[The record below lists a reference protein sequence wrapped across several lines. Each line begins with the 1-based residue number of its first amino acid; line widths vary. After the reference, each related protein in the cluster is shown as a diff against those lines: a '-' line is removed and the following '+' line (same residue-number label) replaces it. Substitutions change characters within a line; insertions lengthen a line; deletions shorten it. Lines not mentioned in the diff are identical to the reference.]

1 MNTKV
6 PNIDYNEAI
15 KSSGLFKKLGFILF
29 ALVVYRLGT
38 YIPIPGINS
47 AVLEQIFSQ
56 HKDGILG
63 IFDMFSGG
71 ALMRMSIFTLGVM
84 PYISASIIM
93 QLMQSS
99 FDGLKALKE
108 QGTIGRK
115 KIQQYTRYLTIVLA
129 LFQSYGISNGM
140 LNISDTVDP
149 TLGSVLFFQ
158 ISSVICMTAGTVFLM
173 WLGEQIT
180 ENGFGSG
187 ISIIIFAGIVA
198 NLPFAIFNT
207 FELGRTGALSAIAI
221 LMIIALM
228 FILIVVICFVE
239 RAQRRLLVQY
249 PKRQVGNKVFGGQ
262 SSYLPLKVNVAGV
275 IPAIFASSLLLFP
288 NTISNFSSSSEGI
301 LASISFYLGHGKP
314 LYMLAFFSLI
324 VFFAFFYTGV
334 VFNPKEQAENLRNYG
349 GFVLGYRPG
358 EQTAAYLEHVIYRLT
373 FVGAIYLGLI
383 ALIPEMLISR
393 LSVPFY
399 LGGTSLLIVVVVAM
413 DFFSQIQTQ
422 LYSSQYEKALSKN
435 KVYKSKWL

>member
-1 MNTKV
+1 
-6 PNIDYNEAI
+6 
-15 KSSGLFKKLGFILF
+15 
-29 ALVVYRLGT
+29 
-38 YIPIPGINS
+38 
-47 AVLEQIFSQ
+47 
-56 HKDGILG
+56 
-63 IFDMFSGG
+63 
-71 ALMRMSIFTLGVM
+71 
-84 PYISASIIM
+84 
-93 QLMQSS
+93 
-99 FDGLKALKE
+99 
-108 QGTIGRK
+108 
-115 KIQQYTRYLTIVLA
+115 
-129 LFQSYGISNGM
+129 
-140 LNISDTVDP
+140 
-149 TLGSVLFFQ
+149 
-158 ISSVICMTAGTVFLM
+158 MTAGTIFLM

-221 LMIIALM
+221 LLIIALM
-228 FILIVVICFVE
+228 ISLVIVICFVE

-262 SSYLPLKVNVAGV
+262 SSFLPLKVNIAGV

-314 LYMLAFFSLI
+314 LYMLFFFSLI

-334 VFNPKEQAENLRNYG
+334 VFNPKEQADNLRNYG

-358 EQTAAYLEHVIYRLT
+358 EQTANYIEHVVYRLT

-383 ALIPEMLISR
+383 ALIPEFLIAK

-422 LYSSQYEKALSKN
+422 LFSSQYEKALSKN

>member
-1 MNTKV
+1 MNTKA
-6 PNIDYNEAI
+6 PNIDYSEAI
-15 KSSGLFKKLGFILF
+15 KSSGMFKKLGFVLF
-29 ALVVYRLGT
+29 AIITYRLGT
-38 YIPIPGINS
+38 YIPVPGINS

-71 ALMRMSIFTLGVM
+71 ALMRMSVFTLGVM

-99 FDGLKALKE
+99 FDSLKALKQ

-129 LFQSYGISNGM
+129 IFQSYGISNGI
-140 LNISDTVDP
+140 LNISDTINP
-149 TLGSVLFFQ
+149 TLGSVTFFQ
-158 ISSVICMTAGTVFLM
+158 FSSVITMTAGTVFLM

-207 FELGRTGALSAIAI
+207 FELGRTGALSAISI
-221 LMIIALM
+221 LLIIGLM
-228 FILIVVICFVE
+228 FSLIIVICFVE

-288 NTISNFSSSSEGI
+288 NTLSNFSSSSEGI

-314 LYMLAFFSLI
+314 LYMLLFFSLI

-334 VFNPKEQAENLRNYG
+334 VFNPREQADNLRDYG

-358 EQTAAYLEHVIYRLT
+358 DQTADYLEHVIYRLT

-383 ALIPEMLISR
+383 ALIPEFLIAK

-422 LYSSQYEKALSKN
+422 LFSSQYEKALSKN

>member
-15 KSSGLFKKLGFILF
+15 KTSGIFKKLSFVLF
-29 ALVVYRLGT
+29 ALITYRLGT

-56 HKDGILG
+56 HRDGILG

-99 FDGLKALKE
+99 FDGLKALKQ

-129 LFQSYGISNGM
+129 IFQSYGISNGI

-149 TLGSVLFFQ
+149 TLGSILFFQ
-158 ISSVICMTAGTVFLM
+158 ISSVITMTAGTVFLM

-187 ISIIIFAGIVA
+187 ISIIIFAGIIA
-198 NLPFAIFNT
+198 NLPFAIYNT

-221 LMIIALM
+221 VIIIALM
-228 FILIVVICFVE
+228 MTLVLVICFVE

-262 SSYLPLKVNVAGV
+262 SSFLPLKVNISGV

-288 NTISNFSSSSEGI
+288 NTISNFSTDTGGI
-301 LASISFYLGHGKP
+301 LSAISFYLGHGKP
-314 LYMLAFFSLI
+314 LYMIAFFSLI

-334 VFNPKEQAENLRNYG
+334 VFNPKEQADNLRNYG
-349 GFVLGYRPG
+349 GFLLGYRPG
-358 EQTAAYLEHVIYRLT
+358 EQTEKYLEHVVYRLT

-383 ALIPEMLISR
+383 ALIPEFLIAK

-413 DFFSQIQTQ
+413 DFFSQVQTQ
-422 LYSSQYEKALSKN
+422 LFSSQYEKALSKN

>member
-15 KSSGLFKKLGFILF
+15 KNSGLFKKLGFVLF
-29 ALVVYRLGT
+29 AIIVYRLGT
-38 YIPIPGINS
+38 YVPVPGINS

-56 HKDGILG
+56 HQNGILG

-71 ALMRMSIFTLGVM
+71 ALMRMSVFTLGVM

-93 QLMQSS
+93 TLMQSS
-99 FDGLKALKE
+99 FDSLKALKE
-108 QGTIGRK
+108 QGTNGRK
-115 KIQQYTRYLTIVLA
+115 KIQQYTRYLTILLA
-129 LFQSYGISNGM
+129 LFQSYGISNGI
-140 LNISDTVDP
+140 LNLSDTVDP
-149 TLGSVLFFQ
+149 TLGSVAFFQ
-158 ISSVICMTAGTVFLM
+158 LSAIITMTSGTIFLM

-180 ENGFGSG
+180 EHGFGSG

-221 LMIIALM
+221 IFIIFLLLA
-228 FILIVVICFVE
+228 LIVIIVFIE
-239 RAQRRLLVQY
+239 RGQRRLLVQY

-262 SSYLPLKVNVAGV
+262 SSYLPIKVNVAGV

-288 NTISNFSSSSEGI
+288 NTIANFSPESSYFLS
-301 LASISFYLGHGKP
+301 SIGFYLSHGKP
-314 LYMLAFFSLI
+314 LYMIFFFGLI
-324 VFFAFFYTGV
+324 VFFAFFYTGI
-334 VFNPKEQAENLRNYG
+334 VFNPKEQADNLRNNG

-358 EQTAAYLEHVIYRLT
+358 EQTAQHLEHVIYRLT
-373 FVGAIYLGLI
+373 FVGAVYLALI
-383 ALIPEMLISR
+383 ALIPEFLIAK

-413 DFFSQIQTQ
+413 DFFSQIQTH
-422 LYSSQYEKALSKN
+422 LFTSQYEKILSKN
-435 KVYKSKWL
+435 KMYKSKWL

>member
-115 KIQQYTRYLTIVLA
+115 KIQQYTRYLTIILA

-158 ISSVICMTAGTVFLM
+158 ISSVICMTAGTIFLM

-207 FELGRTGALSAIAI
+207 FELGRTGALSAISI
-221 LMIIALM
+221 LLIIGLMLALV
-228 FILIVVICFVE
+228 VVICFVE

-262 SSYLPLKVNVAGV
+262 SSYLP
-275 IPAIFASSLLLFP
+275 
-288 NTISNFSSSSEGI
+288 
-301 LASISFYLGHGKP
+301 
-314 LYMLAFFSLI
+314 
-324 VFFAFFYTGV
+324 
-334 VFNPKEQAENLRNYG
+334 
-349 GFVLGYRPG
+349 
-358 EQTAAYLEHVIYRLT
+358 
-373 FVGAIYLGLI
+373 
-383 ALIPEMLISR
+383 
-393 LSVPFY
+393 
-399 LGGTSLLIVVVVAM
+399 
-413 DFFSQIQTQ
+413 
-422 LYSSQYEKALSKN
+422 
-435 KVYKSKWL
+435 